1 MKKILLFC
9 SICCLFLLSIP
20 AFTLGLAAAVSDAF
34 AHPEFVILVAAACAT
49 AMAFVAT
56 QAMAKA
62 IAWARMRLQ
71 RKGFSIGAGSSDF
84 AGMVSASS
92 FHARC

>member
-1 MKKILLFC
+1 MKKILLFS
-9 SICCLFLLSIP
+9 SICFLFLLSIP
-20 AFTLGLAAAVSDAF
+20 AFTMGLAAAVSDVF
-34 AHPEFVILVAAACAT
+34 AHPDFVILSAAACVA

>member
-1 MKKILLFC
+1 MKKILLFS
-9 SICCLFLLSIP
+9 SICFLFLLSIP
-20 AFTLGLAAAVSDAF
+20 AFTMGLAAAVSDVF
-34 AHPEFVILVAAACAT
+34 AHPDFVILSAAACVA

-84 AGMVSASS
+84 AGMASASS

>member
-1 MKKILLFC
+1 MKKVLLFC
-9 SICCLFLLSIP
+9 SICFLFLLSIP
-20 AFTLGLAAAVSDAF
+20 AFTMGLAAAVSDVF
-34 AHPEFVILVAAACAT
+34 AHPDFVILSAAACVA